1 MRGCGGQATQGAHE
15 GGTVLAELTLQL
27 PPGQCGDQ
35 TVRPHKLAVTT
46 MDKLRVEGN
55 TDLVLKYRGVAKGS
69 FMIIVRKRGVPGHP
83 NHQPNIKQVMACGDW
98 LVGGELEVL
107 ERIIW
112 YDGLDQYRLMSKDR

>member
-1 MRGCGGQATQGAHE
+1 
-15 GGTVLAELTLQL
+15 
-27 PPGQCGDQ
+27 
-35 TVRPHKLAVTT
+35 

-83 NHQPNIKQVMACGDW
+83 NQTYIKQVMACGDW

-112 YDGLDQYRLMSKDR
+112 YDGLDQYRLTSKDR